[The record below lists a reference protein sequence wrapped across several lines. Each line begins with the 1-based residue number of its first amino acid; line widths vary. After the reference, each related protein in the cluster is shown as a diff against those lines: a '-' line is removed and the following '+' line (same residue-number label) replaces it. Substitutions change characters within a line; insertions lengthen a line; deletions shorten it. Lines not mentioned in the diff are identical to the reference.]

1 MTSADNPWL
10 RIPAADYEGHMEAVG
25 QTAAL
30 RQLFSAAYGRVK
42 PRRLAVLGCT
52 TGADF
57 DAIDSAVTDVA
68 VGVDINAD
76 YLHVAEERLTAAGR
90 HVDLICGDVLTVGL
104 PQAPFDLV
112 HAALLLEYVDPARL
126 FRRFHHWAAPSG
138 RISIILQQEIP
149 GIAAVSTTRYESL
162 QTLAGTM
169 SLRSAEQI
177 AAIGAEEG
185 LACESSRAVQ
195 LPSGKILVQML
206 FERTTERPLTAP
218 RSEPARRE

>member
-1 MTSADNPWL
+1 MIPADNPWL

-30 RQLFSAAYGRVK
+30 RELFASVYSSVK
-42 PRRLAVLGCT
+42 PGRLAVLGCT

-57 DAIDSAVTDVA
+57 DLIDPAVTDVA

-76 YLHVAEERLTAAGR
+76 YLHVAGERLAADGR
-90 HVDLICGDVLTVGL
+90 HVDLICGDVLTVEL

-112 HAALLLEYVDPARL
+112 HAALLLEYVDPAAL
-126 FRRFHHWAAPSG
+126 FRRFHDWVAPSG
-138 RISIILQQEIP
+138 RISIILQEQVP

-169 SLRSAEQI
+169 SLRTTHEV
-177 AAIGAEEG
+177 AAAGSREG
-185 LACESSRAVQ
+185 FTCESTRALE

-206 FERTTERPLTAP
+206 FERANER
-218 RSEPARRE
+218 